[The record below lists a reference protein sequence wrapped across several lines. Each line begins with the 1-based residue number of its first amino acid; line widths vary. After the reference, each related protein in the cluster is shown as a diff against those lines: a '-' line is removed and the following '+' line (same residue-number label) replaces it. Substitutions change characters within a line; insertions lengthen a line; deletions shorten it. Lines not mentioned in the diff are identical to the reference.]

1 VGQTGPFSAIRF
13 EQKNVAKDPAV
24 KAAVLI
30 SGKSDNFIAGADIR
44 FIDTVSDF
52 SSLKDGA

>member
-1 VGQTGPFSAIRF
+1 
-13 EQKNVAKDPAV
+13 VAKDPAV

-30 SGKSDNFIAGADIR
+30 SGKPDNFIAGADIR

-52 SSLKDGA
+52 SSLKDGAYAPFLVALDLQLPFLV